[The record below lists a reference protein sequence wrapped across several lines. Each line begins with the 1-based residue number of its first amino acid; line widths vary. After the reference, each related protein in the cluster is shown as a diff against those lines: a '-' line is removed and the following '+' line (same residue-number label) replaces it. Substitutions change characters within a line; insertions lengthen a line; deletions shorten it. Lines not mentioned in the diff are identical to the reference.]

1 MSLKDKMLHET
12 SKSQNLCT
20 GATYK
25 LPRETRLKEEEVVS
39 GGWGLEEDE
48 RDQRALVS
56 DGDEILVLPDE
67 EF

>member
-20 GATYK
+20 DATYK
-25 LPRETRLKEEEVVS
+25 LPRETRLKEEVVS
-39 GGWGLEEDE
+39 GDWGLEEDE

-56 DGDEILVLPDE
+56 DGDEILVPPDE